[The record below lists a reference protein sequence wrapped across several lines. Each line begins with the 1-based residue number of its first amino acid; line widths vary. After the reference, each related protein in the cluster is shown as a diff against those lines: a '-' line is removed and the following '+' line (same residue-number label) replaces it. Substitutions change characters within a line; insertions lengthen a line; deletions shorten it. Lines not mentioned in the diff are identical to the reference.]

1 MIPYGRQ
8 TIEEDDIQAVVDVL
22 RSDYLTTG
30 PKIAE
35 FEKMVADYVGAKY
48 AVAISNGTSA
58 LHAACFAAGIQPGDE
73 VITTPLTF
81 AASANCVL
89 YCGGTPVF
97 ADVNPKTYNI
107 DPEDIRRKIT
117 NKTKAIIAVH
127 LAGQPCDMDEIH
139 KIAKEHDLLV
149 IEDGAHALGSVYKG
163 KKVGTLSD
171 MTTFSF
177 HPVKPITTGEGGM
190 IVTDNEEF
198 YQKMMLFRSHG
209 ITRDENLMTR
219 NDGPWFYQQLDLG
232 YNYRIT
238 DIQCA
243 LGCSQMKKLDRF
255 LARRKEIVAR
265 YNEAFADCEN
275 IIIPYQLP
283 ETESGW
289 HLYIVQV
296 KNCDR
301 RKVFEAL
308 REQGIAVN
316 VHYIPVYKHPYYQE
330 HGYKD
335 VHCRNAEE
343 VYSHIISLP
352 LYPTLTE
359 EQQQYVIEIF
369 HNTPSIHLIF
379 KIESYNIKHT
389 LNPMMKSVGSSYF
402 FECIV
407 GDFLSFTVM

>member
-1 MIPYGRQ
+1 MIPYGKQ
-8 TIEEDDIQAVVDVL
+8 TIEQDDIQAVVDVL
-22 RSDYLTTG
+22 KSDFLTTG

-35 FEKMVADYVGAKY
+35 FEQTVADYVGAKY

-58 LHAACFAAGIQPGDE
+58 LHAACFAAGIGPGDE

-97 ADVNPKTYNI
+97 ADVDPKTYNI

-117 NKTKAIIAVH
+117 DRTKAIIAVH
-127 LAGQPCDMDEIH
+127 LAGQPCDMDAIH
-139 KIAKEHDLLV
+139 SIAREYGLIV

-163 KKVGTLSD
+163 KKVGSLSD

-190 IVTDNEEF
+190 IATDNEDF
-198 YQKMMLFRSHG
+198 YKKMVLFRSHG
-209 ITRDENLMTR
+209 ITRDDSIMTR
-219 NDGPWFYQQLDLG
+219 NDGPWFYQQFDLG

-265 YNEAFADCEN
+265 YNEAFADCDN
-275 IIIPYQLP
+275 IITPYQLSD
-283 ETESGW
+283 TESGW

-301 RKVFEAL
+301 RQVFENM
-308 REQGIAVN
+308 REKGIGVN
-316 VHYIPVYKHPYYQE
+316 VHYIPVYMHPYYQE
-330 HGYKD
+330 HGYEN
-335 VHCRNAEE
+335 VHCANAEE
-343 VYSHIISLP
+343 IYSHIISLP
-352 LYPTLTE
+352 LYPRLTS
-359 EQQQYVIEIF
+359 EQQDYVID
-369 HNTPSIHLIF
+369 
-379 KIESYNIKHT
+379 T
-389 LNPMMKSVGSSYF
+389 LKSLC
-402 FECIV
+402 EE
-407 GDFLSFTVM
+407 

>member
-1 MIPYGRQ
+1 MEYIESLKYFKNRKTGRKMIPYGRQ

-81 AASANCVL
+81 AASSNCVL

-97 ADVNPKTYNI
+97 ADVDLKTYNI

-117 NKTKAIIAVH
+117 DKTKAIIAVH

-190 IVTDNEEF
+190 IVTDNEEL

-243 LGCSQMKKLDRF
+243 LGCSQTKKLDRF

-275 IIIPYQLP
+275 IITPYQLP

-301 RKVFEAL
+301 KKVFESL

-316 VHYIPVYKHPYYQE
+316 VHYIPVYLHPYYQE

-359 EQQQYVIEIF
+359 EQQQYVIE
-369 HNTPSIHLIF
+369 TL
-379 KIESYNIKHT
+379 KHVI
-389 LNPMMKSVGSSYF
+389 NG
-402 FECIV
+402 
-407 GDFLSFTVM
+407 

>member
-1 MIPYGRQ
+1 MKKMIPYGRQ

-81 AASANCVL
+81 AASSNCVL

-97 ADVNPKTYNI
+97 ADVDLKTYNI
-107 DPEDIRRKIT
+107 NPEDIRRKIT
-117 NKTKAIIAVH
+117 DKTKAIIAVH

-219 NDGPWFYQQLDLG
+219 NDGSWFYQQLDLG

-243 LGCSQMKKLDRF
+243 LGCSQMK
-255 LARRKEIVAR
+255 
-265 YNEAFADCEN
+265 NW
-275 IIIPYQLP
+275 
-283 ETESGW
+283 T
-289 HLYIVQV
+289 
-296 KNCDR
+296 
-301 RKVFEAL
+301 
-308 REQGIAVN
+308 
-316 VHYIPVYKHPYYQE
+316 
-330 HGYKD
+330 
-335 VHCRNAEE
+335 
-343 VYSHIISLP
+343 
-352 LYPTLTE
+352 
-359 EQQQYVIEIF
+359 
-369 HNTPSIHLIF
+369 
-379 KIESYNIKHT
+379 
-389 LNPMMKSVGSSYF
+389 
-402 FECIV
+402 
-407 GDFLSFTVM
+407 DF

>member
-1 MIPYGRQ
+1 MEYIESLKYFKNRKTGRKMIPYGRQ

-81 AASANCVL
+81 AASSNCVL

-97 ADVNPKTYNI
+97 ADVDPKTYNI

-117 NKTKAIIAVH
+117 DKTKAIIAVH
-127 LAGQPCDMDEIH
+127 LAGQPCDMDEIN
-139 KIAKEHDLLV
+139 KIAKEHDLIV

-255 LARRKEIVAR
+255 LALRKEIVAR

-275 IIIPYQLP
+275 IVTPYQLP

-308 REQGIAVN
+308 REHGIAVN
-316 VHYIPVYKHPYYQE
+316 VHYIPVYLHPYYQE

-359 EQQQYVIEIF
+359 EQQQYVIE
-369 HNTPSIHLIF
+369 
-379 KIESYNIKHT
+379 T
-389 LNPMMKSVGSSYF
+389 LKYVING
-402 FECIV
+402 
-407 GDFLSFTVM
+407 

>member
-1 MIPYGRQ
+1 MEYIESLKYFKNRKTGRKMIPYGRQ

-81 AASANCVL
+81 AASSNCVL

-97 ADVNPKTYNI
+97 ADVDPKTYNI

-117 NKTKAIIAVH
+117 DKTKEIIAVH

-219 NDGPWFYQQLDLG
+219 NDGSWFYQQLDLG

-275 IIIPYQLP
+275 IITPYQLP

-301 RKVFEAL
+301 REVFEAL

-316 VHYIPVYKHPYYQE
+316 VHYIPVYMHPYYQE

-335 VHCRNAEE
+335 VHCKNAEE

-352 LYPTLTE
+352 LYPTLTS
-359 EQQQYVIEIF
+359 EQQNFVIGRVREIA
-369 HNTPSIHLIF
+369 
-379 KIESYNIKHT
+379 E
-389 LNPMMKSVGSSYF
+389 
-402 FECIV
+402 
-407 GDFLSFTVM
+407 

>member
-1 MIPYGRQ
+1 MEYIESLKYFKNRKTGRKMIPYGRQ

-81 AASANCVL
+81 AASSNCVL

-97 ADVNPKTYNI
+97 ADVDPKTYNI

-117 NKTKAIIAVH
+117 DKTKAIIAVH

-209 ITRDENLMTR
+209 ITRDENLLTR

-359 EQQQYVIEIF
+359 EQQQYVIE
-369 HNTPSIHLIF
+369 
-379 KIESYNIKHT
+379 T
-389 LNPMMKSVGSSYF
+389 LKYVING
-402 FECIV
+402 
-407 GDFLSFTVM
+407 